1 MQGVHL
7 VLLEAL
13 ASLPMHSALLQEAE
27 VEAEEAKLL
36 GPRQAAEVGAGV
48 EEAPHDL

>member
-1 MQGVHL
+1 MHL

-13 ASLPMHSALLQEAE
+13 ASLPMHSALLQ
-27 VEAEEAKLL
+27 EAEEAKLL